1 MLRLRTP
8 STLLTKMATIVTA
21 TMAGDCGRKP
31 DSVLGQRLQVLIP
44 ERRDSGRKA
53 AFSRELRKLWLQIA
67 NLEKDKN
74 AHLFNKRNEFRAE
87 YSTLEELELK
97 LTNNR
102 KTEKMKVQQRLAK
115 IRHNVKRF
123 QSQLMDVK
131 PTPEFIEK
139 LKEIMEEVE
148 NAISIF
154 KEEQRQ
160 MYEELLKEE
169 KATTQEISAVEKKME
184 VWALIPLE
192 AVIPKSAI
200 AKGISTNSGPDN
212 VLVEITE
219 LDKYL
224 QQTGRQGG
232 WDDFDHQEFLKV
244 WTRHK
249 GKASFIEE
257 ALQHLV
263 GRTREDVMQHV
274 QWYQEFLFLEERQK
288 EAIQKWKT
296 KKQNEKMKL
305 LKMQTEAEE
314 KTNAERLAK
323 EKAKR
328 LRLEKERKEREAQ
341 LQLWKKQK
349 ELEFALEKEQ
359 QMKEEAEKMKRQ
371 RKDSQ
376 RRLEI
381 KRMLKDFT
389 EQKKEKEEF
398 LQLEAQMREE
408 AEREER
414 QWLVTKEI
422 SRFQDRD
429 FQKLESK
436 LAEKR
441 MKQEKK
447 DEQEKRLA
455 KLKEKIDAQIQRD
468 PSRLLKPTKGWEQ
481 HIKETGQNGGVPML
495 FLPHRAIPSWRQ
507 GI

>member
-1 MLRLRTP
+1 
-8 STLLTKMATIVTA
+8 MATIVTG
-21 TMAGDCGRKP
+21 MEAGDCGRKP
-31 DSVLGQRLQVLIP
+31 DLVSRQRLQVPIP
-44 ERRDSGRKA
+44 GRRESGGKA

-74 AHLFNKRNEFRAE
+74 ANLFNKRNEFRAE
-87 YSTLEELELK
+87 YSILEELELK

-102 KTEKMKVQQRLAK
+102 KTESMKVQQQLAK
-115 IRHNVKRF
+115 LRHNVKRF

-131 PTPEFIEK
+131 PTPECMYDMQTK
-139 LKEIMEEVE
+139 
-148 NAISIF
+148 
-154 KEEQRQ
+154 

-169 KATTQEISAVEKKME
+169 KTTTQEILAVEKKIE
-184 VWALIPLE
+184 VWAQIPTE
-192 AVIPKSAI
+192 AVIRKPI
-200 AKGISTNSGPDN
+200 VAKGVSTNSGPEN

-219 LDKYL
+219 FDKFL
-224 QQTGRQGG
+224 QQTGCQGG
-232 WDDFDHQEFLKV
+232 WDDFDHQDFLKV
-244 WTRHK
+244 WTKHK

-257 ALQHLV
+257 ALQHLI
-263 GRTREDVMQHV
+263 GRTREDIMQHV

-296 KKQNEKMKL
+296 KKQHEKMEL
-305 LKMQTEAEE
+305 LRMQAEAEE
-314 KTNAERLAK
+314 KTDAEHLAR
-323 EKAKR
+323 EKAKQ

-349 ELEFALEKEQ
+349 ELELALEKER

-371 RKDSQ
+371 RKENQ
-376 RRLEI
+376 KRLEI
-381 KRMLKDFT
+381 KRMLKDSA

-398 LQLEAQMREE
+398 LRLEAQMREE

-414 QWLVTKEI
+414 QWLVAREI
-422 SRFQDRD
+422 SRFQKRD

-441 MKQEKK
+441 MKQEQE
-447 DEQEKRLA
+447 DEREKRLA

-468 PSRLLKPTKGWEQ
+468 PSRLLKPTKGWEE
-481 HIKETGQNGGVPML
+481 HTKEMGPNSGGPML

>member
-1 MLRLRTP
+1 
-8 STLLTKMATIVTA
+8 
-21 TMAGDCGRKP
+21 
-31 DSVLGQRLQVLIP
+31 
-44 ERRDSGRKA
+44 
-53 AFSRELRKLWLQIA
+53 
-67 NLEKDKN
+67 
-74 AHLFNKRNEFRAE
+74 
-87 YSTLEELELK
+87 
-97 LTNNR
+97 
-102 KTEKMKVQQRLAK
+102 MKVQQQLAK
-115 IRHNVKRF
+115 LRHNVKRF

-131 PTPEFIEK
+131 PTPEFVEK

-148 NAISIF
+148 NAITTF

-169 KATTQEISAVEKKME
+169 KTTTQEILAVEKKIE
-184 VWALIPLE
+184 VWAQIPTE
-192 AVIPKSAI
+192 AVIRKPI
-200 AKGISTNSGPDN
+200 VAKGVSTNSGPEN

-219 LDKYL
+219 FDKFL
-224 QQTGRQGG
+224 QQTGCQGG
-232 WDDFDHQEFLKV
+232 WDDFDHQDFLKV
-244 WTRHK
+244 WTKHK

-257 ALQHLV
+257 ALQHLI
-263 GRTREDVMQHV
+263 GRTREDIMQHV

-296 KKQNEKMKL
+296 KKQHEKMEL
-305 LKMQTEAEE
+305 LRMQAEAEE
-314 KTNAERLAK
+314 KTDAEHLAR
-323 EKAKR
+323 EKAKQ

-349 ELEFALEKEQ
+349 ELELALEKER

-371 RKDSQ
+371 RKENQ
-376 RRLEI
+376 KRLEI
-381 KRMLKDFT
+381 KRMLKDSA

-398 LQLEAQMREE
+398 LRLEAQMREE

-414 QWLVTKEI
+414 QWLVAREI
-422 SRFQDRD
+422 SRFQKRD

-441 MKQEKK
+441 MKQEQE
-447 DEQEKRLA
+447 DEREKRLA

-468 PSRLLKPTKGWEQ
+468 PSRLLKPTKGWEE
-481 HIKETGQNGGVPML
+481 HTKEMGPNSGGPML